1 MLHLNNSPHVR
12 PVAMLIK
19 QFAYPYD
26 PNGTNPACKIL
37 AERHTI
43 TPINGTNFGFIIPK
57 AAPFFRRSLKLKHVA
72 SGRIL
77 VDGVDFMPS
86 HHFEAASSQKPYLEI
101 FGSITILDSTITG
114 TLELVQYQT
123 LGGEFTLDE
132 TALLEMLAN
141 TQLDPRST
149 TWDKVVYRPL
159 VFDPISHLQ
168 SAETTYGYAE
178 MVDVLRLLQEN
189 FSTEYSKLALA
200 IANHVQDSSNPH
212 ATNTVHLGLER
223 FNNVY
228 RASVE
233 QVFAGHE
240 VNYVVPST
248 LLAFITATVDTLNM
262 RGDYG
267 QIPYFTTEL
276 KEFNVEPDY
285 IQHRLGIVHTPAE
298 WTAQVG
304 ARESFAEV
312 FNSWRRIAMT
322 GGNPVGMPSELTGWQ
337 YMPDTDSVRSTIN
350 SSSLIG
356 LISPEQVTGDY
367 VFEVE
372 LSSINT
378 DDDFIGLCLGLFEY
392 GGKVN
397 NLVVLRSASGRSSSP
412 TSRPSAVL
420 YLNQG
425 QPGAVV
431 LGSISNLADAPTGWA
446 GMGVV
451 KLRARRVGTMLYFT
465 TTEPDGPYLPEVSF
479 DLASR
484 PDTSVV
490 LKGANLGYV
499 SYSQTHAT
507 WKTLQRTGA
516 EAPVVGLH
524 DGKVAEWD
532 GAGFVVGTKKLTDVI
547 LPGRYYRNALTKRM
561 YYGDAAGVPI
571 QVSASAAIKEHS
583 LPEKVNDSVVYTTTD
598 GYSIVGVNIS
608 WNSQNLT
615 TGAVTNLG
623 TLSRRNGNILAMMYP
638 NVADTDLKFVL
649 GNGDG
654 FKGGIMAKKTGEV
667 GFINIAGA
675 WLGYFDTNGI
685 FQHSGMNHVSDQRLK
700 NYINYKTYV
709 DDSVISLYDWRWGRE
724 EAVLSALRG
733 KDDSGV
739 LAQQVKAIY
748 PTCVS
753 VDKTSGIMSVDYAKL
768 AVHMFLNARLKPTL
782 WQKAKAAVLSLL
794 YK

>member
-57 AAPFFRRSLKLKHVA
+57 AAPFFRRSVKLKHVA
-72 SGRIL
+72 SGRTL
-77 VDGVDFMPS
+77 VDGVDYAPS

-101 FGSITILDSTITG
+101 FGSITILDSSITG
-114 TLELVQYQT
+114 TLELVSYQT
-123 LGGEFTLDE
+123 LGGEFTLDQ
-132 TALLEMLAN
+132 TALLELLAN
-141 TQLDPRST
+141 AQLDPRST

-168 SAETTYGYAE
+168 SAEDTYGYAD
-178 MVDVLRLLQEN
+178 MVAVLRTLQET
-189 FSTEYSKLALA
+189 FSAEFSKLALVM
-200 IANHVQDSSNPH
+200 ANHAADQSNPH
-212 ATNTVHLGLER
+212 ATNLVQLGIER
-223 FNNVY
+223 FGNVY
-228 RASVE
+228 RASLE
-233 QVFAGHE
+233 QVLAGHE

-248 LLAFITATVDTLNM
+248 LHAYITGVIKTFNM

-267 QIPYFTTEL
+267 KIPYFTKDL
-276 KEFNVEPDY
+276 KEFNVDADY
-285 IQHRLGIVHTPAE
+285 IQHKLGIVHNAAE

-312 FNSWRRIAMT
+312 FNSWRRIAMS
-322 GGNPVGMPSELTGWQ
+322 GSNPIGTPGELTGWE
-337 YMPDTDSVRSTIN
+337 YVPATDTVRSTIN
-350 SSSLIG
+350 SGSLIG
-356 LISPEQVTGDY
+356 LFSPEQVTGDY
-367 VFEVE
+367 VFETE
-372 LSSINT
+372 LSSTNS
-378 DDDFIGLCLGLFEY
+378 DDDFIGLGLGLFEY
-392 GGKVN
+392 GGKLN
-397 NLVVLRSASGRSSSP
+397 NLVVLRSTSNHTTSP
-412 TSRPSAVL
+412 TIRPSL
-420 YLNQG
+420 ILTLNFG
-425 QPGAVV
+425 QAGPVT
-431 LGSISNLADAPTGWA
+431 LGNILNLAAAPTGWA
-446 GMGVV
+446 GQGVIKV
-451 KLRARRVGTMLYFT
+451 RARRAGTMLYVT
-465 TTEPDGPYLPEVSF
+465 TTEPDGPYLPEVGF

-484 PDTSVV
+484 PDTAVL

-499 SYSQTHAT
+499 SYSQLGAT

-516 EAPVVGLH
+516 QAPVVGLH

-547 LPGRYYRNALTKRM
+547 LPGRYYRNSLTKRM

-571 QVSASAAIKEHS
+571 QVSASAATKEHS
-583 LPEKVNDSVVYTTTD
+583 LPERVNDSVVYTTTD
-598 GYSIVGVNIS
+598 GYSIVGVNLS

-615 TGAVTNLG
+615 TGVVTNLG

-667 GFINIAGA
+667 GFINIAGS

-685 FQHSGMNHVSDQRLK
+685 FQHGGMNHISDQRLK

-724 EAVLSALRG
+724 EAVLPALRG

-739 LAQQVKAIY
+739 LAQQVKALY

-753 VDKTSGIMSVDYAKL
+753 VDKASGIMSVDYAKL